1 MAPAPSKQELLK
13 KLSDTETDLAN
24 ATKKIEELR
33 KRLIS
38 KSNENSGLNIKL
50 TKLKDEWND
59 LNKDFKNLKQAYET
73 LKEETP
79 VITQYELDK
88 LNEELRKAKDELLK
102 NQLSV
107 TLPDNVHALQ
117 RALNDSRNDLVEQI
131 ECGDD
136 LEEQNEQLRKQLEAQ
151 EMAGRSGK
159 RNMKEQLR
167 KQLEAWEMAG
177 RAGKRNMKERIEAI
191 GKDDLY
197 PVKIAINNHVTRVI
211 IFLENDSDLAEALQ
225 ICYKKCPDTIK
236 EKYEETE
243 FMALFGDLLC
253 KTLSDWKNQVQG
265 KAKDA
270 AQCKCL
276 YFANGSFFV
285 YLRDANFTICPIA
298 QLF

>member
-24 ATKKIEELR
+24 ATKKIKELR
-33 KRLIS
+33 KQLIS
-38 KSNENSGLNIKL
+38 KANENSNLDLKL
-50 TKLKDEWND
+50 TKLQDEWND

-107 TLPDNVHALQ
+107 TLPDDVHALQ
-117 RALNDSRNDLVEQI
+117 RALNDTRNDLVEQI
-131 ECGDD
+131 DRGDN

-159 RNMKEQLR
+159 RNMKE
-167 KQLEAWEMAG
+167 
-177 RAGKRNMKERIEAI
+177 RIEAI

-197 PVKIAINNHVTRVI
+197 PVKIAINHHVTRVI

-225 ICYKKCPDTIK
+225 ICYKKCPDTIT
-236 EKYEETE
+236 EKYQETE
-243 FMALFGDLLC
+243 FMALFGDLLR

-276 YFANGSFFV
+276 YFANGSFFE

>member
-1 MAPAPSKQELLK
+1 MAPAQSKQELLR
-13 KLSDTETDLAN
+13 KLSDMEKDLADM
-24 ATKKIEELR
+24 R

-38 KSNENSGLNIKL
+38 KANENSGLDKKL

-88 LNEELRKAKDELLK
+88 LNEDLRKAKDELLK

-131 ECGDD
+131 ERGDD

-151 EMAGRSGK
+151 EMAGRS
-159 RNMKEQLR
+159 
-167 KQLEAWEMAG
+167 
-177 RAGKRNMKERIEAI
+177 GKRNMKERIEAI

-225 ICYKKCPDTIK
+225 ICYKKCPDTIT
-236 EKYEETE
+236 EKYQETE
-243 FMALFGDLLC
+243 FMALFGDLLR